1 MFTYNEALHK
11 SQMHESIND
20 GNIRELYES
29 IMKEVAVIVKRA
41 INEIS

>member
-1 MFTYNEALHK
+1 
-11 SQMHESIND
+11 MHESINED